1 MLRRWP
7 RLATVAL
14 VLTSFAIGSN
24 VPVSLAA
31 GAPPSPAG
39 SISSDFG
46 AMGARCAF
54 VASVAIR
61 LADGTTRGFDE
72 TREALTDKPV
82 VSASDCVGDGQDL
95 AATPSATGPIAFGT
109 KIFLPSS
116 PFYSRSDQNS
126 TFCAQVTYSSNLPVA
141 FGFQVSPALRA
152 IASGPVT
159 KAYAWRTPG
168 NCTYDKRGVSVS
180 YFFHWSCPTHSDGVE
195 YNDWGN
201 WAFPVKVSGAT
212 GTATINWQFNYVIY
226 WRVT

>member
-1 MLRRWP
+1 M
-7 RLATVAL
+7 
-14 VLTSFAIGSN
+14 
-24 VPVSLAA
+24 
-31 GAPPSPAG
+31 
-39 SISSDFG
+39 
-46 AMGARCAF
+46 C
-54 VASVAIR
+54 IR
-61 LADGTTRGFDE
+61 DR
-72 TREALTDKPV
+72 P
-82 VSASDCVGDGQDL
+82 
-95 AATPSATGPIAFGT
+95 TPSATGPIAFGT

-126 TFCAQVTYSSNLPVA
+126 PFCAQVTYSSNLPVA
-141 FGFQVSPALRA
+141 FGFQVSPAPRA
-152 IASGPVT
+152 LASGPVT
-159 KAYAWRTPG
+159 TAYAWRTPG